1 MKQRQITLCF
11 ILGTTNL
18 VSSASFVG
26 YNSNC
31 IDTLNVKRLSNNNHV
46 SCLFAKDTKKSKIAG
61 PRASS
66 RPTPASRQNQNE
78 NNNNENN
85 AWNVLKGNFYNARDV
100 IENGMM
106 KSSSNKQIGAG
117 YQDNTNND
125 DDTNVRARLLIQKDE
140 ADLNKIKSPSNKS
153 DDTNMD
159 TVLETMSGWFFA
171 SSSSDKNKKQ
181 NNNESK
187 NLNPIVKTLSQ
198 PSRNSPDTT
207 NIKRGRIED
216 SSLINMKKEIKQSP
230 IEKILQK
237 TGTTVSLL
245 QQKKK
250 NQKSNNNTI
259 KQISMMEQEKEDPD
273 TQKKLADQIQEIP
286 QAIQGNIETTRRTA
300 KEIQDKMNTLEESYS
315 NMIHKFKVLLKQE
328 KPKLKP
334 HPPKPKPKLR
344 TSDIAKFSLEAGSGL
359 TVGLFKS
366 IGSSTAWAVNKA
378 MEKQKDKQNL
388 QSLVD
393 NDWTK
398 NVQKYDPG
406 DKTTEELLAEFDPDL
421 SAEVAEALRLAQE
434 ALDAAPPT
442 AKEKEE
448 QTTGMATPEPVV
460 DLTTNEDEIIQE
472 PDLDTI
478 VSEEV
483 KEEEEEILLLDA
495 PDTIT
500 VSDTAEL
507 EEEIESFLAKETV
520 EFEVKQTSKK
530 SKTNLKNEN
539 TEIMQDVEDALT
551 RARKAA
557 EEAKRDVEELQRM
570 LQDMS

>member
-106 KSSSNKQIGAG
+106 KSSSNKQVGAG
-117 YQDNTNND
+117 YQDNNNDDD

-140 ADLNKIKSPSNKS
+140 ADLNKIKSPSKSNNS
-153 DDTNMD
+153 DDMD

-171 SSSSDKNKKQ
+171 SSSDKNKKQ
-181 NNNESK
+181 NKNNESK

-207 NIKRGRIED
+207 IKRGRIQEEED
-216 SSLINMKKEIKQSP
+216 SLTNMKKEIQQSP

-245 QQKKK
+245 QQK
-250 NQKSNNNTI
+250 NQKSNTI
-259 KQISMMEQEKEDPD
+259 KQISMMEDVPD
-273 TQKKLADQIQEIP
+273 TQKKLTDQIQEIP
-286 QAIQGNIETTRRTA
+286 QAIRGNIETTRRTA

-442 AKEKEE
+442 AEEKEE
-448 QTTGMATPEPVV
+448 QTTDMATPEPVV
-460 DLTTNEDEIIQE
+460 DLPTNEDEIIQE

-483 KEEEEEILLLDA
+483 KEEEEEEILLLDV

-500 VSDTAEL
+500 APDTAEL
-507 EEEIESFLAKETV
+507 EEEIESFLAKEHV

-530 SKTNLKNEN
+530 SKTTLKNEN
-539 TEIMQDVEDALT
+539 TEIMQEVEDALT